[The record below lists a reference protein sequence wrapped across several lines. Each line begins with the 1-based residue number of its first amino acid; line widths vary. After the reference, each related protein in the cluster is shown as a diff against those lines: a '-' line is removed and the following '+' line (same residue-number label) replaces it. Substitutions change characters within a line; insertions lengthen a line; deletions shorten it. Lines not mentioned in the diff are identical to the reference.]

1 MELHLGSGGALLSH
15 GFIRGAPAGATGPV
29 VVSLFGHE
37 DTPQSY
43 PTTERCVENV
53 DRTII
58 KDVLRNPQNYYVHL
72 DNHQYGVRFVRGQ
85 LA

>member
-1 MELHLGSGGALLSH
+1 M
-15 GFIRGAPAGATGPV
+15 TG
-29 VVSLFGHE
+29 
-37 DTPQSY
+37 QSY

-58 KDVLRNPQNYYVHL
+58 IKDVLRNPQNYCVHL
-72 DNHQYGVRFVRGQ
+72 DNQQYGVRFVRGQ